1 MANEQKHEEQAP
13 LASGNGSNSSKMN
26 EMLDDAKKFSMTTY
40 IGAGLA
46 LAFLIFCFID
56 TIVVRWWVMLPI
68 AIAGLIISFSQKAK
82 TKGTEKL
89 VCTVVFVGL
98 LAAVLL
104 RDAIMAH
111 KLAQLLDG
119 ISEMANAFKGMES
132 MFE

>member
-1 MANEQKHEEQAP
+1 
-13 LASGNGSNSSKMN
+13 
-26 EMLDDAKKFSMTTY
+26 
-40 IGAGLA
+40 
-46 LAFLIFCFID
+46 
-56 TIVVRWWVMLPI
+56 MLPI